1 MKFLKTAID
10 GVVIVE
16 PDVHGDDRGFFLETY
31 HAQRYKDNGI
41 PYEFIQDNHSGSNQ
55 GALRGLHYQ
64 LHHTQGKLLRAIVGE
79 VFDVAVDIRRS
90 SPTFG
95 RWVGTTLSSQN
106 KRQLWVPPGFA
117 QGFYVLS
124 QWAEVVYKVTDY
136 YAPGWDRTIL
146 WNDPQIGI
154 QWPLLEDQPPILSEK
169 DANGALLAQ
178 AEVFD

>member
-10 GVVIVE
+10 DVIIIE
-16 PDVHGDDRGFFLETY
+16 PEIYGDDRGFFLETY
-31 HAQRYKDNGI
+31 QARLFKENGI
-41 PYEFIQDNHSGSNQ
+41 PHEFVQDNHSGSRQ
-55 GALRGLHYQ
+55 GVLRGLHYQ
-64 LHHTQGKLLRAIVGE
+64 LHQTQGKLLRVIDGE
-79 VFDVAVDIRRS
+79 IYDAAVDIRRS

-95 RWVGTTLSSQN
+95 QWVGTILSSQN
-106 KRQLWVPPGFA
+106 KYQLWVPPGFA

-124 QWAEVVYKVTDY
+124 QWAEVLYKVTDY

-154 QWPLLEDQPPILSEK
+154 QWPLLEGQAPILSEK
-169 DANGALLAQ
+169 DAKGSLLAQ